1 MTLIIIKTTTGQYHE
16 IILGSSQYH
25 AVIMLGDVVI
35 IPDDVNLIFFNEINT
50 IVTYNVGHYHD
61 KLTTLGTVILPST
74 HDNVL
79 DYVSRIIVGF
89 MQYPYPRV
97 VNLSW

>member
-1 MTLIIIKTTTGQYHE
+1 MILPISHYHV
-16 IILGSSQYH
+16 
-25 AVIMLGDVVI
+25 VIMPGDVVI
-35 IPDDVNLIFFNEINT
+35 MPDDVNLIFFNEINT

-74 HDNVL
+74 HDNAL
-79 DYVSRIIVGF
+79 DYVSGIIVGF
-89 MQYPYPRV
+89 RQYHYPRV